1 MIIVNSSSFCSM
13 RNNFLSIL
21 FIRVSKYN
29 RNIVD
34 YRCVNFRFSLKL
46 RLARNIAS
54 LTHQFVLVDTRLD
67 SNACGYP
74 RVISVS
80 SNSEED

>member
-1 MIIVNSSSFCSM
+1 MITVNSSSFCSM
-13 RNNFLSIL
+13 KNNFLSIL
-21 FIRVSKYN
+21 SIRVSKYN

-46 RLARNIAS
+46 RLACNITS

-67 SNACGYP
+67 SNGCGYP